1 VSLKLSKKYLWVLK
15 DIYEQEYSKDIK
27 SFSAF
32 IKQIVVC
39 FAEKEGAY
47 RFGGEYEFEHA
58 YHCFLGRQ
66 KKE

>member
-15 DIYEQEYSKDIK
+15 DIFEQEYAKNIK

-39 FAEKEGAY
+39 FAEKEGRE
-47 RFGGEYEFEHA
+47 RFGGEYEFEDA
-58 YHCFLGRQ
+58 YICFLERQ